1 MLYQDFFFEY
11 KKYKL
16 YGQYWVPK
24 GCKAIVLLVH
34 GMGEHSS
41 RYADFVIPELLAK
54 HMAVIT
60 YDNFGHGKS
69 SGKRGHCPGYQ
80 SLMEVLDLICHK
92 AQEID
97 MALPIFLYGHS
108 MGGNLVLNY
117 VVRKKPKIQGAVVT
131 SPLLQ
136 LAFQPSKW
144 KLVLGKLFLTLI
156 PSFTLTSGLDVK
168 MISKDIKEIEK
179 YINDPLI
186 HDKISPNFSLPVMKA
201 GNWVLN
207 QAQDLKIPVL
217 LVHGAA
223 DQITSCE
230 ASREFA
236 KNTELAKFIEFKNGY
251 HELHNDSEKEKLM
264 TIITNW
270 IQNKI

>member
-1 MLYQDFFFEY
+1 
-11 KKYKL
+11 
-16 YGQYWVPK
+16 
-24 GCKAIVLLVH
+24 
-34 GMGEHSS
+34 
-41 RYADFVIPELLAK
+41 
-54 HMAVIT
+54 
-60 YDNFGHGKS
+60 
-69 SGKRGHCPGYQ
+69 
-80 SLMEVLDLICHK
+80 
-92 AQEID
+92 
-97 MALPIFLYGHS
+97 
-108 MGGNLVLNY
+108 
-117 VVRKKPKIQGAVVT
+117 VT

-201 GNWVLN
+201 GNWVLS